1 VKYDFIKSHP
11 EFDTAIA
18 CDVMEVSLSGYYG
31 WQSRPMSKQEKENQ
45 KLLIKL
51 QTSFAQ
57 SHKTYGILRLQADLK
72 NQGINA
78 SLLLPSVLMA
88 HEWK

>member
-45 KLLIKL
+45 KL
-51 QTSFAQ
+51 FA
-57 SHKTYGILRLQADLK
+57 D
-72 NQGINA
+72 
-78 SLLLPSVLMA
+78 
-88 HEWK
+88 